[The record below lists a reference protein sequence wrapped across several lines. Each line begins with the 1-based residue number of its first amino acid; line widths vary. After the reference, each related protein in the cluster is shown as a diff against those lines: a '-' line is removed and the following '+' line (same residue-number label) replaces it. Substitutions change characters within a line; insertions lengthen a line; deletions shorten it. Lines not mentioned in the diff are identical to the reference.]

1 MRELEMGN
9 TIKLISLEKEF
20 NEEIRSGK
28 TKYKIRGKIDRVDKI
43 NGEIRIIDYKTGK
56 KLYSKDLVLKNEDE
70 LGSEK
75 SIYNLQLIFYM
86 IGLFKEMQPE
96 IVRSGIISLKNT
108 KEGVLEGNFEGETRI
123 NNEKIKIYEKR
134 IITMINQILDR
145 NLTLSLIHI

>member
-1 MRELEMGN
+1 M
-9 TIKLISLEKEF
+9 
-20 NEEIRSGK
+20 
-28 TKYKIRGKIDRVDKI
+28 
-43 NGEIRIIDYKTGK
+43 
-56 KLYSKDLVLKNEDE
+56 LKNQDE

-134 IITMINQILDR
+134 VITMINQILDR
-145 NLTLSLIHI
+145 NLTFEA